1 MASLWST
8 SRICRTI
15 SGWIVTFDI
24 KRTNLTVLL
33 LDIIFTISLLLIM
46 KALLTHVFHR
56 NRFHSHNIIIIFAH
70 FRPKF
75 RRDWTARLLVL
86 IFVHSFENFWTINC
100 SFFTRRRFVK
110 FMCLFHFLFSW
121 RTFILRFFQDQA
133 WRLSFFGMLL
143 AFKAR
148 SLRLWLWTLW
158 IIL

>member
-1 MASLWST
+1 LASVWST

-15 SGWIVTFDI
+15 SGWLVTFDI
-24 KRTNLTVLL
+24 KRTNLTVFFF
-33 LDIIFTISLLLIM
+33 DMEFTISFSLIM
-46 KALLTHVFHR
+46 KALFTHVFHR
-56 NRFHSHNIIIIFAH
+56 NRFQSHNIIIIFGH

-86 IFVHSFENFWTINC
+86 IFIHSFENFWTINC

-133 WRLSFFGMLL
+133 RRLSFFGMLL

-148 SLRLWLWTLW
+148 SCRLSVWLL
-158 IIL
+158 